1 MNKTHAI
8 AKVIVVTI
16 GIYLLIEATLTLLRH
31 LFMIAGFGSGIPK
44 GYYWLVAVVVMFAAA
59 FIAAVYYFLIHR
71 ASNTAQK
78 IVGKDDLPDP
88 INPSAW
94 FPFALRMAAVIAG
107 FFALSRAVSTSSMIF
122 QDLLISLQAHGTTTQ
137 FYKSLFY
144 AVVQLAIAIYLLCGA
159 PHFVRWQMRKTREFC
174 NTLST

>member
-16 GIYLLIEATLTLLRH
+16 GIYLLIEAILTLLRH
-31 LFMIAGFGSGIPK
+31 LFMIAGLGSGIPK

-59 FIAAVYYFLIHR
+59 FVAAVYYFLIHR
-71 ASNTAQK
+71 ASKTAVK

-107 FFALSRAVSTSSMIF
+107 YFALSKAISTSSTIY
-122 QDLLISLQAHGTTTQ
+122 QNILVSLQAHGTMAQ

-144 AVVQLAIAIYLLCGA
+144 TVVQLAIAIYLLCGA

-174 NTLST
+174 SRFSA